1 MYGIEIHD
9 FFFFLLL
16 LIPTSSSASLAL
28 SLSSCQKLQVL
39 AEGAAPAGD
48 LSEEV
53 DEVQSCGGKPPGE
66 EEGYD
71 ADSESNPEDMA
82 KQEEGRS
89 TLTATLPHTRMLLF
103 SLTPPQGSI
112 AAAHTKPLQILL
124 LRLVAVHTYMSLI
137 TFHCLF
143 IFQFIF

>member
-1 MYGIEIHD
+1 M
-9 FFFFLLL
+9 
-16 LIPTSSSASLAL
+16 
-28 SLSSCQKLQVL
+28 L

-82 KQEEGRS
+82 KQEEGRP
-89 TLTATLPHTRMLLF
+89 TLNATQPHTR
-103 SLTPPQGSI
+103 SYS
-112 AAAHTKPLQILL
+112 HLL
-124 LRLVAVHTYMSLI
+124 LSEDPQPLHMPHHSRYYYRG
-137 TFHCLF
+137 CLLH
-143 IFQFIF
+143 